1 MIGSMANNNSLI
13 QRQFAKNP
21 NSYATSAV
29 HAQGRSLDLLFE
41 QMAPQAG
48 WRVLDV
54 ATGAGHTARWLA
66 AQAGFVVGG
75 DLTRAMLQTA
85 RASLSE
91 LDTPHTAL
99 CQHDAEAIPFA
110 GETFDAVT
118 CRIAAHHFNE
128 PLRFVQEAA
137 RVLKPGGL
145 LGLVDNVSSGDPQVG
160 RFVNTFEKLRDPS
173 HMWAYTPDD
182 WKTFLFTNGL
192 TVIFH
197 EEFDHTLDFD
207 DWTARMNVPEVDR
220 TRLRVMLLQAP
231 EGARAW
237 LKPAYEGTRLTFT
250 LREAV
255 IVGRKEAG

>member
-1 MIGSMANNNSLI
+1 MIGSMADNNSLI
-13 QRQFAKNP
+13 QRQFGKNP
-21 NSYATSAV
+21 DSYATSVV
-29 HAQGRSLDLLFE
+29 HARGRSLDLLFE

-54 ATGAGHTARWLA
+54 ATGAGHTARRFA
-66 AQAGFVVGG
+66 AQAGFVVGS
-75 DLTRAMLQTA
+75 DLTHAMLRTA
-85 RASLSE
+85 RAALGGAN
-91 LDTPHTAL
+91 TPHTAL
-99 CQHDAEAIPFA
+99 CQHDAEALPFA

-145 LGLVDNVSSGDPQVG
+145 LGLVDNVSSGEPQIG
-160 RFVNTFEKLRDPS
+160 RYVNTFEKLRDPS
-173 HMWAYTPDD
+173 HKWTYTPDD
-182 WKTFLFTNGL
+182 WITFLFTNDL
-192 TVIFH
+192 TVTFH

-207 DWTARMNVPEVDR
+207 DWTARMNVPEADQ
-220 TRLRVMLLQAP
+220 TRLRAMLLQAP

-250 LREAV
+250 LRGV
-255 IVGRKEAG
+255 VLVGRKGAS